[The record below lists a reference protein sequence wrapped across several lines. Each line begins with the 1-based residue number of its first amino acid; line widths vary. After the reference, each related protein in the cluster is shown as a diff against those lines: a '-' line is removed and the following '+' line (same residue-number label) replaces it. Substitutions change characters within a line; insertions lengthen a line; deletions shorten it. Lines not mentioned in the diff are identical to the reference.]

1 MKEIKDDTNRWKDIP
16 CCQTGRNIVV
26 KILPKAIYRFSAIPI
41 KIPIE
46 IFIEREQVIVKFV
59 WKHERSGTVKIIF
72 RKKIKARGI
81 IFPDFKQSTVIKTV
95 LYWHNNR
102 HIDQWNRTG
111 SPEMNTHLWVP
122 TPEVVN

>member
-1 MKEIKDDTNRWKDIP
+1 MKEIEDDTNRWKDIP
-16 CCQTGRNIVV
+16 CSQIGRNIVV

-46 IFIEREQVIVKFV
+46 IFIEREQIILKFV
-59 WKHERSGTVKIIF
+59 WKHKRSGTVKIIF
-72 RKKIKARGI
+72 RKNIKARGI
-81 IFPDFKQSTVIKTV
+81 ILPDFKQTTVIKTV